1 MPHTFVRNIGSK
13 LPEYAILL
21 IGAAQS
27 LVIRKVQALVQ
38 EIIDKLTPTCPP
50 PKELERL
57 TKSLDSLEKIMIG
70 VEKTINKINKLP
82 RILDGAIIALKIYL
96 DIQYHFRPDFV
107 AVPFFGPIGAPTF
120 AARMTKI
127 NKIQRR
133 IRKAEERLEDLQAA
147 QDAIRAAVLG
157 AKVIIAP
164 ILTAIELIRSLLN
177 SCYLEQPLTDEERKE
192 LLKNL
197 QEKTQDQYVLGIP
210 YESESGYKYTIKVIN
225 DPSAPPVAPKRQA
238 IVLDYRGITVL
249 TGPSSFA
256 SSPEILVEEIK
267 FRINNQL
274 P

>member
-38 EIIDKLTPTCPP
+38 EIIAKLTPTCPP

-57 TKSLDSLEKIMIG
+57 TKSLDSLEKVMIG

-82 RILDGAIIALKIYL
+82 PLLDGAILACKVYL
-96 DIQYHFRPDFV
+96 NFVYHINPKFS
-107 AVPFFGPIGAPTF
+107 PIP
-120 AARMTKI
+120 I
-127 NKIQRR
+127 NPPAGVFQGTVRETSTDNRQRR
-133 IRKAEERLEDLQAA
+133 IRAIENILEDLQAA

-256 SSPEILVEEIK
+256 SSPEILIEEIK
-267 FRINNQL
+267 FKINNQL